1 VFLPLV
7 AKAAETS
14 KTLPT
19 FWPFASATATTTMP
33 HASCGFT
40 QLKGQSFKK
49 RKKRTE
55 VVSA

>member
-1 VFLPLV
+1 LYLLCV
-7 AKAAETS
+7 AKAAETA

-19 FWPFASATATTTMP
+19 FWPFVLATTTTIP
-33 HASCGFT
+33 HASCWII

>member
-1 VFLPLV
+1 VYLPCV

-19 FWPFASATATTTMP
+19 FWPFVLATTTTIP
-33 HASCGFT
+33 HASCWII

>member
-1 VFLPLV
+1 VFLPRV

-19 FWPFASATATTTMP
+19 FRPFALATTTTMP
-33 HASCGFT
+33 HASRWFT

>member
-1 VFLPLV
+1 VFLPRV

-19 FWPFASATATTTMP
+19 FLPFALATTTTMP
-33 HASCGFT
+33 HASCWII

-49 RKKRTE
+49 RKKGTE